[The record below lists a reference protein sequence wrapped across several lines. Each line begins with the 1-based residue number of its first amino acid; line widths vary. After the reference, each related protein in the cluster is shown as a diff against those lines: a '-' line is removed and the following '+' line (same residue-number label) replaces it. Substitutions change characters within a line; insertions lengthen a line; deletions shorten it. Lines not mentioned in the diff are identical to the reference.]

1 MPIVTLNQHADTPAR
16 RELLP
21 GVALTYLYDRS
32 RDSKKTN
39 TPGQDFIAYCHAGD
53 RLAFAV
59 CDGVSQSFYGE
70 LAARFL
76 GERLVD
82 WLLARDMATLGE
94 EGRFDEMLT
103 LALNEWTDEASAL
116 VRVKP
121 INPALPPIVRNA
133 LERKREN
140 GSETMFV
147 AGLID
152 FAGQILT
159 ACWMGDM
166 RLWLWGQDG
175 GAITFPEAAWETRE
189 RWSTRLGPKRGSG
202 AGTPRTLQR
211 TLEEVIRVTVHSDG
225 IGNRAGELATI
236 SLAQINRIA
245 AELSAA
251 PASDDLSILDIRLRG
266 QTPDDPDNEPL
277 PAPVLRQPDPAEAT
291 LIWDEQP
298 TAVGYRVEVTQDQ
311 HQWTVDVPTPAYF
324 LPPEIGVGTVFRAQA
339 LTEDGTPGLW
349 SAPFT
354 LHPPTLAPPETK
366 ATFVSQA
373 HSPTT
378 TPIVT
383 AVRPFRLAP
392 IMILVLIE
400 AAVIAIGWIVLRMQE
415 LRG

>member
-1 MPIVTLNQHADTPAR
+1 MPIVTLNQHMDTPAR

-39 TPGQDFIAYCHAGD
+39 TPGQDFISYSHAGD

-82 WLLARDMATLGE
+82 WLLARDMATLRA
-94 EGRFDEMLT
+94 EGRFEEMLA

-121 INPALPPIVRNA
+121 INPTLPPIVRDA

-140 GSETMFV
+140 GSEAMFV

-152 FAGQILT
+152 FAAQHLT

-166 RLWLWGQDG
+166 RLWLWDQEGQ
-175 GAITFPEAAWETRE
+175 AIPFPEAAWETKE
-189 RWSTRLGPKRGSG
+189 RWSTRIGPKRGSG
-202 AGTPRTLQR
+202 AGSPRTLQR
-211 TLEEVIRVTVHSDG
+211 PLSGVARLTAHSDG
-225 IGNRAGELATI
+225 IGSRAGELATI
-236 SLAQINRIA
+236 TLAQINRLA
-245 AELSAA
+245 AELAAA
-251 PASDDLSILDIRLRG
+251 PASDDLAILDIRFG
-266 QTPDDPDNEPL
+266 EGAADEPNDGPL

-291 LIWDEQP
+291 LIWDAHPE
-298 TAVGYRVEVTQDQ
+298 AVGYRVEITQDQ
-311 HQWTVDVPTPAYF
+311 RQWTVDVPTAAYF
-324 LPPEIGVGTVFRAQA
+324 LPPEIGVGAVFRAQA
-339 LTEDGTPGLW
+339 LPADGTPGLW
-349 SAPFT
+349 STPVT
-354 LHPPTLAPPETK
+354 LHPPTLTPPPEPK
-366 ATFVSQA
+366 AAAYVQP
-373 HSPTT
+373 PTVA
-378 TPIVT
+378 PVV
-383 AVRPFRLAP
+383 AGMRPFRLAP
-392 IMILVLIE
+392 IMILALIE
-400 AAVIAIGWIVLRMQE
+400 AAIIAIGWIVLRVQA